1 MTQPEYDAV
10 RDSIATVIEQ
20 SFPVPSEIVKKM
32 ADAATEVLKAHDRYE
47 RIITIGQQIADEDA
61 ALLQLLAQ

>member
-1 MTQPEYDAV
+1 VTQPEYDAV
-10 RDSIATVIEQ
+10 RDSIATVIEH

-32 ADAATEVLKAHDRYE
+32 ADAATEVLKAHDRHE